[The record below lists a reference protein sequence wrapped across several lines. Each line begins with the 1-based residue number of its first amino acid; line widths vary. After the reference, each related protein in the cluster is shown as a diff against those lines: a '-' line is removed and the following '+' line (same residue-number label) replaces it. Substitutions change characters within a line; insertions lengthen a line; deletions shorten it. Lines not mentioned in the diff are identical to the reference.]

1 MAGEARSKVTNLIE
15 EISIRDLGVIADA
28 KLQFG
33 KGLTVLTG
41 ETGAGKT
48 MVLTA
53 LGLLL
58 GERSDSSAIRQGQE
72 FAFVEGRW
80 AIPQHKV
87 AHEIVSEAGGL
98 VDNGELIVNRTITR
112 DGRSRSAVG
121 GASAPVSVLG
131 SLGEKLVAVHGQ
143 SDQIRL
149 KSPVAQRE
157 ALDQFS
163 GVAELLQ
170 NYREVFDSWKL
181 TQKHLDELKEASV
194 TREAELQSL
203 REAVEE
209 LDRLDPKTGED
220 VELAEQASRLTHSE
234 ELRTAAAEAHE
245 LLSSENDA
253 DDAIALVG
261 KARRVLES
269 ASAHDPELG
278 KIAETLRELGFQ
290 LGENAALLSG
300 YLASQE
306 AGGASELERVQQRR
320 ADLTS
325 AMRKYGPTLD
335 EVIAHREHAGKRL
348 LVLDSSDEQ
357 IEKLEAQCAELFAQV
372 EDLAGQVTAVRKH
385 AALRLEQAV
394 TDELKTLAMGGATLV
409 VTVTESTDYQAH
421 GADQVSI
428 QLAAYPGAEPRPIGK
443 GASGGELSRIMLAIE
458 VVLARTEQALTFI
471 FDEVDAGVG
480 GAAAIEVGRRLAQLA
495 KVAQV
500 IVVTHLGQVA
510 AFANQHLRV
519 LKTVGDQYTAS
530 DVVSLTGED
539 RVEEIAR
546 MLSGM
551 AESDSAKA
559 NARELIARASEFST
573 GN

>member
-1 MAGEARSKVTNLIE
+1 MIE
-15 EISIRDLGVIADA
+15 EISIRDLGVIAEA
-28 KLQFG
+28 KLKFG
-33 KGLTVLTG
+33 PGLTVLTG

-58 GERSDSSAIRQGQE
+58 GERSDSSAIRQGQDQ
-72 FAFVEGRW
+72 AFVEGRW
-80 AIPQHKV
+80 FIPNHRK
-87 AHEIVSEAGGL
+87 AAELVSEVGGL
-98 VDNGELIVNRTITR
+98 VDAGELIVNRTVAR
-112 DGRSRSAVG
+112 DGRARSAIG
-121 GASAPVSVLG
+121 GVSAPVSVLG
-131 SLGEKLVAVHGQ
+131 SLGELLVAVHGQ

-149 KSPVAQRE
+149 KSAVAQRE

-163 GVAELLQ
+163 GVAELLER
-170 NYREVFDSWKL
+170 YRGVFDSWRAV
-181 TQKHLDELKEASV
+181 QKRLDELKAASA
-194 TREAELQSL
+194 TREAELNSL
-203 REAVEE
+203 REAVQE
-209 LDRLDPKTGED
+209 LERLQPQPGED
-220 VELAEQASRLTHSE
+220 VLLAEQAERLTHSE
-234 ELRTAAAEAHE
+234 ELRIAAAEAHE
-245 LLSSENDA
+245 LLSSEGDN

-261 KARRVLES
+261 RARRSLES
-269 ASAHDPELG
+269 AAAHDPELG

-290 LGENAALLSG
+290 LGENAATLNG

-306 AGGASELERVQQRR
+306 AGGAVELERIQQRR
-320 ADLTS
+320 AELNS
-325 AMRKYGPTLD
+325 AIRKYGPTLD
-335 EVIAHREHAGKRL
+335 DVINFYENAGRRL
-348 LVLDSSDEQ
+348 LELDSSDEQ
-357 IEKLEAQCAELFAQV
+357 IENLTTDRDVLFSQV
-372 EDLAGQVTAVRKH
+372 QDLAGQITAVRKH
-385 AALRLEQAV
+385 AAARLEFAV
-394 TDELKTLAMGGATLV
+394 TEELKTLAMGGATLV
-409 VTVTESTDYQAH
+409 VEVIESTDYQAY
-421 GADQVSI
+421 GVDQVSI

-519 LKTVGDQYTAS
+519 LKTVGDRYTAS
-530 DVVSLTGED
+530 DVVSLQGED

-551 AESDSAKA
+551 ADSDTARAS
-559 NARELIARASEFST
+559 ARELMARASEFA
-573 GN
+573 NQQ

>member
-1 MAGEARSKVTNLIE
+1 LIE
-15 EISIRDLGVIADA
+15 EISIRDLGVISEA

-33 KGLTVLTG
+33 PGLTVLTG

-72 FAFVEGRW
+72 QAFVEGRW
-80 AIPQHKV
+80 FVPSHKS
-87 AHEIVSEAGGL
+87 AQEIVSAAGGMI
-98 VDNGELIVNRTITR
+98 DNGELIVNRTVAR
-112 DGRSRSAVG
+112 DGRNRSAVG
-121 GASAPVSVLG
+121 GASAPVAVLA

-149 KSPVAQRE
+149 KSSVAQRE

-163 GVAELLQ
+163 GVGELLE
-170 NYREVFDSWKL
+170 NYREAFTAWKSA
-181 TQKHLDELKEASV
+181 QQRLDELKAASL
-194 TREAELQSL
+194 TREAELQTL
-203 REAVEE
+203 REAVSE
-209 LDRLDPKTGED
+209 LDRLEPKLGED
-220 VELAEQASRLTHSE
+220 LELAEHAQRLTHSE
-234 ELRTAAAEAHE
+234 ELRIAAAEAHE
-245 LLSSENDA
+245 LLSSDNDV

-261 KARRVLES
+261 KARRVLDS
-269 ASAHDPELG
+269 ASEHDPELG

-300 YLASQE
+300 YLESQE
-306 AGGASELERVQQRR
+306 VGGASELERIQQRR
-320 ADLTS
+320 AELTA
-325 AMRKYGPTLD
+325 AMRKYGPSLD
-335 EVIAHREHAGKRL
+335 EVIAYHESAAKRL
-348 LVLDSSDEQ
+348 LDLDSSDEQ
-357 IEKLEAQCAELFAQV
+357 IEKLEGVVSELFAQV
-372 EDLAGQVTAVRKH
+372 EDLAGQITAVRKH

-394 TDELKTLAMGGATLV
+394 TEELRTLAMGGATLA
-409 VTVTESTDYQAH
+409 VTVTESIDYQAH
-421 GADQVSI
+421 GVDQVSI

-519 LKTVGDQYTAS
+519 LKTVGDQFTAS
-530 DVVSLTGED
+530 DVVSLQGED

-546 MLSGM
+546 MLSGI
-551 AESDSAKA
+551 AESDTSKA
-559 NARELIARASEFST
+559 SARELMARANDFV
-573 GN
+573 NQ

>member
-1 MAGEARSKVTNLIE
+1 MIE
-15 EISIRDLGVIADA
+15 EISIRDLGVISEA

-33 KGLTVLTG
+33 PGLTVLTG

-72 FAFVEGRW
+72 QAFVEGRW
-80 AIPQHKV
+80 LVPNHISAQ
-87 AHEIVSEAGGL
+87 EIVSEAGGQI
-98 VDNGELIVNRTITR
+98 DSGELIVNRTVAR
-112 DGRSRSAVG
+112 DGRNRSAVG
-121 GASAPVSVLG
+121 GASAPVSVLAT
-131 SLGEKLVAVHGQ
+131 LGEKLVAVHGQ

-149 KSPVAQRE
+149 KSAVAQRE

-170 NYREVFDSWKL
+170 KYRESFDAWK
-181 TQKHLDELKEASV
+181 TVQKRVEELKAASL

-209 LDRLDPKTGED
+209 LDRLEPKVGED
-220 VELAEQASRLTHSE
+220 VELAEQAQRLTHSE
-234 ELRTAAAEAHE
+234 ELRIAASAAHE
-245 LLSSENDA
+245 FLSSENDG

-261 KARRVLES
+261 KARRILES

-278 KIAETLRELGFQ
+278 RIVETLRELGFQ

-306 AGGASELERVQQRR
+306 AGGASELERIQQRR
-320 ADLTS
+320 AELIA
-325 AMRKYGPTLD
+325 AMRKYGPSLD
-335 EVIAHREHAGKRL
+335 EVISYHESAGKRL
-348 LVLDSSDEQ
+348 LDLDSSDEQ
-357 IEKLEAQCAELFAQV
+357 IERLETEVSGLFAVV
-372 EDLAGQVTAVRKH
+372 EDLAGQITAVRKH

-394 TDELKTLAMGGATLV
+394 TEELGTLAMGGATLV
-409 VTVTESTDYQAH
+409 VTVTESTDYQSH
-421 GADQVSI
+421 GVDQVSI

-458 VVLARTEQALTFI
+458 VVLAKTEQALTFI

-519 LKTVGDQYTAS
+519 LKTVSDQYTAS
-530 DVVSLTGED
+530 DVVSLHGEE

-551 AESDSAKA
+551 TESDTAKA
-559 NARELIARASEFST
+559 SARELMVRASEFV
-573 GN
+573 NQ

>member
-1 MAGEARSKVTNLIE
+1 MIE

-33 KGLTVLTG
+33 PGLTVLTG

-72 FAFVEGRW
+72 QAFVEGRW
-80 AIPQHKV
+80 LIPDHKT
-87 AHEIVSEAGGL
+87 AHEIVTEVGGQI
-98 VDNGELIVNRTITR
+98 DAGELIVNRTVAR
-112 DGRSRSAVG
+112 DGRNRSAVG
-121 GASAPVSVLG
+121 GASAPVSVLA

-170 NYREVFDSWKL
+170 NYRKAFDSWKSV
-181 TQKHLDELKEASV
+181 QKRLEEIKAASL
-194 TREAELQSL
+194 TREAELRTL
-203 REAVEE
+203 REAVGE
-209 LDRLDPKTGED
+209 LERLEPKSGED
-220 VELAEQASRLTHSE
+220 LELAEKAQRLTYSE
-234 ELRTAAAEAHE
+234 ELRMAASEAHE
-245 LLSSENDA
+245 LLSSENDV

-261 KARRVLES
+261 KARRILES
-269 ASAHDPELG
+269 VSAHDPELG

-290 LGENAALLSG
+290 LGENAASLSG

-306 AGGASELERVQQRR
+306 AGGASELEIIQQRR
-320 ADLTS
+320 AELTT
-325 AMRKYGPTLD
+325 AMRKYGPSLD
-335 EVIAHREHAGKRL
+335 EVIAYYESAAKRL
-348 LVLDSSDEQ
+348 LDLDSSDEQ
-357 IEKLEAQCAELFAQV
+357 IEKLEAEVTGLFSQV
-372 EDLAGQVTAVRKH
+372 EDLASQITAVRKH

-394 TDELKTLAMGGATLV
+394 TEELKTLAMGGATLV

-421 GADQVSI
+421 GVDQVSI

-458 VVLARTEQALTFI
+458 VVLARSEQALTFI

-519 LKTVGDQYTAS
+519 LKTIGDKYTAS
-530 DVVSLTGED
+530 DVVSLHGED

-551 AESDSAKA
+551 AESDTAKA
-559 NARELIARASEFST
+559 SARELMARAGEFV
-573 GN
+573 NQ

>member
-1 MAGEARSKVTNLIE
+1 MIE
-15 EISIRDLGVIADA
+15 EIFIRDLGVIADA
-28 KLQFG
+28 KLKFG
-33 KGLTVLTG
+33 PGLTVLTG

-72 FAFVEGRW
+72 QAFVEGRW
-80 AIPQHKV
+80 MIPSHK
-87 AHEIVSEAGGL
+87 AAYEIVSEAGGL
-98 VDNGELIVNRTITR
+98 IDNGELIVNRTVAK

-121 GASAPVSVLG
+121 GASAPVAVLA

-149 KSPVAQRE
+149 KSQAAQRE
-157 ALDQFS
+157 ALDNFS

-170 NYREVFDSWKL
+170 NYREVFETWRSTRARLEEMKA
-181 TQKHLDELKEASV
+181 ASL
-194 TREAELQSL
+194 TRETELQSL

-209 LDRLDPKTGED
+209 LGRLQPVSGED
-220 VELAEQASRLTHSE
+220 IELASQAERLTHSE
-234 ELRTAAAEAHE
+234 ELRIAAAEAHE
-245 LLSSENDA
+245 FLSSEIDS

-261 KARRVLES
+261 KARRVLEQ

-290 LGENAALLSG
+290 LGEQAATISG

-306 AGGASELERVQQRR
+306 AGGAAELERIQQRR
-320 ADLTS
+320 AELSS
-325 AMRKYGPTLD
+325 AMKKYGPTLD
-335 EVIAHREHAGKRL
+335 DVIVFFENAGKRL
-348 LVLDSSDEQ
+348 LDLDSSDEQ
-357 IEKLEAQCAELFAQV
+357 IEKLGQECDGLFAQV
-372 EDLAGQVTAVRKH
+372 QDLAGQVTAVRKH
-385 AALRLEQAV
+385 AAIRLEQAV
-394 TDELKTLAMGGATLV
+394 TEELKTLAMGGATLV

-421 GADQVSI
+421 GVDQVSI

-458 VVLARTEQALTFI
+458 VVLARNEQALTFI

-530 DVVSLTGED
+530 DVVSLQGED

-551 AESDSAKA
+551 AESDTARAS
-559 NARELIARASEFST
+559 ARELMARANEFS
-573 GN
+573 NQ

>member
-1 MAGEARSKVTNLIE
+1 MAGEVRSKEANLIE
-15 EISIRDLGVIADA
+15 EISIRDLGVIAEA
-28 KLQFG
+28 KLQLG
-33 KGLTVLTG
+33 PGLTVLTG

-72 FAFVEGRW
+72 QAFVEGRW
-80 AIPQHKV
+80 MVPNHTA
-87 AHEIVSEAGGL
+87 AADIVSAAGGQI
-98 VDNGELIVNRTITR
+98 DNGELIVNRTVAR
-112 DGRSRSAVG
+112 DGRNRSAVG
-121 GASAPVSVLG
+121 GASAPVAVLA

-149 KSPVAQRE
+149 KSSVAQRE

-170 NYREVFDSWKL
+170 NYRLAFDNWKSVQQRL
-181 TQKHLDELKEASV
+181 QELKAASL

-209 LDRLDPKTGED
+209 LDRLEPKAGED
-220 VELAEQASRLTHSE
+220 VELSEKAQRLTHSE
-234 ELRTAAAEAHE
+234 ELRIAASEAHE
-245 LLSSENDA
+245 MLSSENDV
-253 DDAIALVG
+253 DDAIAMVG
-261 KARRVLES
+261 KARRILES

-278 KIAETLRELGFQ
+278 KIAESLRELGFQ

-306 AGGASELERVQQRR
+306 AGGASELERIQQRR
-320 ADLTS
+320 AELTA
-325 AMRKYGPTLD
+325 AMRKFGPSLE
-335 EVIAHREHAGKRL
+335 EVIAFHESATKRL
-348 LVLDSSDEQ
+348 LDLDSSDEQ
-357 IEKLEAQCAELFAQV
+357 IEKLEVEVAGIFAQV
-372 EDLAGQVTAVRKH
+372 EDLAGQITAVRKH

-394 TDELKTLAMGGATLV
+394 TEELKTLAMGGATLV

-421 GADQVSI
+421 GVDQVSI

-530 DVVSLTGED
+530 DVVTLHGED

-551 AESDSAKA
+551 AESDTSKA
-559 NARELIARASEFST
+559 SARELMVRASEFV
-573 GN
+573 NQ

>member
-1 MAGEARSKVTNLIE
+1 MIE
-15 EISIRDLGVIADA
+15 EISIRDLGVISEA

-33 KGLTVLTG
+33 PGLTVLTG

-58 GERSDSSAIRQGQE
+58 GDRSDSSSIRQGQE
-72 FAFVEGRW
+72 QAFVEGRW
-80 AIPQHKV
+80 VVPGHAS
-87 AHEIVSEAGGL
+87 AHEIVAEAGGL
-98 VDNGELIVNRTITR
+98 IDNGELIVNRTVTK
-112 DGRSRSAVG
+112 DGRSRAAVG
-121 GASAPVSVLG
+121 GASVPVSVLA

-149 KSPVAQRE
+149 KSALAQRE

-163 GVAELLQ
+163 GVATLLAK
-170 NYREVFDSWKL
+170 YREVYESWRAVEARL
-181 TQKHLDELKEASV
+181 VELNAASNA
-194 TREAELQSL
+194 REAELGSL

-209 LDRLDPKTGED
+209 LERVQPKAGED
-220 VELAEQASRLTHSE
+220 VVLGELAAKLTHSE
-234 ELRTAAAEAHE
+234 ELRIAASEAHE
-245 LLSSENDA
+245 FLSSENDSE
-253 DDAIALVG
+253 DAITLVG
-261 KARRVLES
+261 RARRALES
-269 ASAHDPELG
+269 ASIHDPELG
-278 KIAETLRELGFQ
+278 QLAETLRDLGFQ
-290 LGENAALLSG
+290 LGESAAAING

-306 AGGASELERVQQRR
+306 TGGASELERIQQRR
-320 ADLTS
+320 AELN
-325 AMRKYGPTLD
+325 MLLRKYGPSLD
-335 EVIAHREHAGKRL
+335 EVIAYWETAGKRL
-348 LVLDSSDEQ
+348 LELDTSDEQ
-357 IEKLEAQCAELFAQV
+357 ISELSGQRARLFAEVQ
-372 EDLAGQVTAVRKH
+372 DLASQITAVRKH

-394 TDELKTLAMGGATLV
+394 TEELKSLAMGGATLV
-409 VTVTESTDYQAH
+409 VTVTETEDFQAH
-421 GADQVSI
+421 GVDQVSM
-428 QLAAYPGAEPRPIGK
+428 QLSAYPGAEPRPIGK

-510 AFANQHLRV
+510 AFANRHLRV

-530 DVVSLTGED
+530 DVVSLHGEE

-551 AESDSAKA
+551 SDSETAKA
-559 NARELIARASEFST
+559 SARELMVRANDFV
-573 GN
+573 NR

>member
-1 MAGEARSKVTNLIE
+1 MIE

-28 KLQFG
+28 KLEFG
-33 KGLTVLTG
+33 PGLTVLTG

-72 FAFVEGRW
+72 LAFVEGRW
-80 AIPQHKV
+80 AIPNHRIAEELV
-87 AHEIVSEAGGL
+87 VEAGGS
-98 VDNGELIVNRTITR
+98 VENGELIVNRSVSR
-112 DGRSRSAVG
+112 DGRSRSSVG
-121 GASAPVSVLG
+121 GASAPVAVLA

-149 KSPVAQRE
+149 KSAVAQRE

-163 GVAELLQ
+163 GVAVLLQ
-170 NYREVFDSWKL
+170 KYRDVFELWKSVQKRLEEIKSASATREV
-181 TQKHLDELKEASV
+181 
-194 TREAELQSL
+194 ELQSL

-209 LDRLDPKTGED
+209 LDRLEPKTGED
-220 VELAEQASRLTHSE
+220 VELAEQAQRLTYSE
-234 ELRTAAAEAHE
+234 ELRIAASEAHE
-245 LLSSENDA
+245 LISSENDV
-253 DDAIALVG
+253 DDAISLVG
-261 KARRVLES
+261 KARRILES

-290 LGENAALLSG
+290 LGENAAQLSG

-306 AGGASELERVQQRR
+306 AGGASELERIQLRR
-320 ADLTS
+320 SELTS
-325 AMRKYGPTLD
+325 AMRKYGPSLD
-335 EVIAHREHAGKRL
+335 EVIAYYESAAKRL
-348 LVLDSSDEQ
+348 LDLDSSDEQ
-357 IEKLEAQCAELFAQV
+357 IEKLEAEVAGLFAQV
-372 EDLAGQVTAVRKH
+372 EDLAGQITAVRKH

-394 TDELKTLAMGGATLV
+394 TEELKSLAMGGATLV

-421 GADQVSI
+421 GVDQVSI

-519 LKTVGDQYTAS
+519 LKTIGDQYTAS
-530 DVVSLTGED
+530 DVVTLRGEE

-551 AESDSAKA
+551 AESDTARAS
-559 NARELIARASEFST
+559 ARELMVLASDISSK
-573 GN
+573 

>member
-1 MAGEARSKVTNLIE
+1 LIE
-15 EISIRDLGVIADA
+15 EISIRDLGVISEA

-33 KGLTVLTG
+33 PGLTVLTG

-72 FAFVEGRW
+72 QAFVEGRW
-80 AIPQHKV
+80 FVPSHKS
-87 AHEIVSEAGGL
+87 AQEIVSAAGGMI
-98 VDNGELIVNRTITR
+98 DNGELIVNRTVAR
-112 DGRSRSAVG
+112 DGRNRSAVG
-121 GASAPVSVLG
+121 GASAPVAVLA

-149 KSPVAQRE
+149 KSSVAQRE

-163 GVAELLQ
+163 GVGELLE
-170 NYREVFDSWKL
+170 NYREAFTAWKSA
-181 TQKHLDELKEASV
+181 QQRLDELKAASL
-194 TREAELQSL
+194 TREAELQTL
-203 REAVEE
+203 REAVSE
-209 LDRLDPKTGED
+209 LDRLEPKLGED
-220 VELAEQASRLTHSE
+220 LELAEHAQRLTHSE
-234 ELRTAAAEAHE
+234 ELRIAAAEAHE
-245 LLSSENDA
+245 LLSSDNDV

-261 KARRVLES
+261 KARRVLDS
-269 ASAHDPELG
+269 ASEHDPELG

-300 YLASQE
+300 YLESQE
-306 AGGASELERVQQRR
+306 VGGASELERIQQRR
-320 ADLTS
+320 AELTA
-325 AMRKYGPTLD
+325 AMRKYGPSLE
-335 EVIAHREHAGKRL
+335 EVIAYHESAGKRL
-348 LVLDSSDEQ
+348 LDLDSSDEQ
-357 IEKLEAQCAELFAQV
+357 IEKLEGVVSELFAQV
-372 EDLAGQVTAVRKH
+372 EDLAGQITAVRKH

-394 TDELKTLAMGGATLV
+394 TEELRTLAMGGATLA
-409 VTVTESTDYQAH
+409 VTVTESIDYQAH
-421 GADQVSI
+421 GVDQVSI

-519 LKTVGDQYTAS
+519 LKTVGDQFTAS
-530 DVVSLTGED
+530 DVVSLQGED

-546 MLSGM
+546 MLSGI
-551 AESDSAKA
+551 AESDTSKA
-559 NARELIARASEFST
+559 SARELMARANDFV
-573 GN
+573 NQ

>member
-1 MAGEARSKVTNLIE
+1 MAGEVRSKVTNLIE

-33 KGLTVLTG
+33 PGLTVLTG

-72 FAFVEGRW
+72 QAFVEGRW
-80 AIPQHKV
+80 LVPNHK
-87 AHEIVSEAGGL
+87 AANEIVVEAGGQI
-98 VDNGELIVNRTITR
+98 DSGELIVNRTVAR
-112 DGRSRSAVG
+112 DGRNRSAVG
-121 GASAPVSVLG
+121 GASAPVAVLA

-149 KSPVAQRE
+149 KSAVAQRE

-170 NYREVFDSWKL
+170 KYRESFDSWK
-181 TQKHLDELKEASV
+181 TVQKRLEELKSASLS
-194 TREAELQSL
+194 REAELQSL

-209 LDRLDPKTGED
+209 LDRLEPKTGED
-220 VELAEQASRLTHSE
+220 VELAEQAQRLTHSE
-234 ELRTAAAEAHE
+234 ELRIAASDAHE
-245 LLSSENDA
+245 LLSSENDV

-261 KARRVLES
+261 KARRILES

-278 KIAETLRELGFQ
+278 TIAETLRELGFQ

-300 YLASQE
+300 YLASHE
-306 AGGASELERVQQRR
+306 AGGASELERIQQRR
-320 ADLTS
+320 AELTS
-325 AMRKYGPTLD
+325 AMRKYGPSLE
-335 EVIAHREHAGKRL
+335 EVISYHESAGKRL
-348 LVLDSSDEQ
+348 LDLDSSDEQ
-357 IEKLEAQCAELFAQV
+357 IEKFEAEVAGLFAEV
-372 EDLAGQVTAVRKH
+372 EDLAGQITAVRKH

-394 TDELKTLAMGGATLV
+394 TEELKTLAMGGATLV

-421 GADQVSI
+421 GVDQVSI

-458 VVLARTEQALTFI
+458 VVLAKTEQALTFI

-519 LKTVGDQYTAS
+519 LKTIGDQYTAS
-530 DVVSLTGED
+530 DVVSLHGED

-551 AESDSAKA
+551 AESDTAKA
-559 NARELIARASEFST
+559 SARELMVRANEFV
-573 GN
+573 NQ

>member
-1 MAGEARSKVTNLIE
+1 MIE
-15 EISIRDLGVIADA
+15 EISIRDLGVISEA

-33 KGLTVLTG
+33 PGLTVLTG

-58 GERSDSSAIRQGQE
+58 GDRSDSSSIRQGQE
-72 FAFVEGRW
+72 LAFVEGRW
-80 AIPQHKV
+80 VVPSHAS
-87 AHEIVSEAGGL
+87 AHEIVAEAGGL
-98 VDNGELIVNRTITR
+98 IDNGELIVNRTVTK
-112 DGRSRSAVG
+112 DGRSRAAVG
-121 GASAPVSVLG
+121 GASVPVSVLA

-149 KSPVAQRE
+149 KSALAQRE

-163 GVAELLQ
+163 GVATLLAK
-170 NYREVFDSWKL
+170 YREVYESWRAVEARL
-181 TQKHLDELKEASV
+181 VELNAASNA
-194 TREAELQSL
+194 REAELGSL

-209 LDRLDPKTGED
+209 LERVQPKAGED
-220 VELAEQASRLTHSE
+220 VDLAELAAKLTHSE
-234 ELRTAAAEAHE
+234 ELRIAASEAHE
-245 LLSSENDA
+245 FLSSENDSE
-253 DDAIALVG
+253 DAITLVG
-261 KARRVLES
+261 RARRALES
-269 ASAHDPELG
+269 ASIHDPELG
-278 KIAETLRELGFQ
+278 QLAETLRDLGFQ
-290 LGENAALLSG
+290 LGESAAAING

-306 AGGASELERVQQRR
+306 TGGASELERIQQRR
-320 ADLTS
+320 AELNTLL
-325 AMRKYGPTLD
+325 RKYGPSLD
-335 EVIAHREHAGKRL
+335 EVIAYWESAGKRL
-348 LVLDSSDEQ
+348 LELDTSDEQ
-357 IEKLEAQCAELFAQV
+357 ISELSGQRARLFAEVQ
-372 EDLAGQVTAVRKH
+372 DLASQITAVRKH

-394 TDELKTLAMGGATLV
+394 TEELKSLAMGGATLV
-409 VTVTESTDYQAH
+409 VTVTETEDFQAH
-421 GADQVSI
+421 GVDQVSM
-428 QLAAYPGAEPRPIGK
+428 QLSAYPGAEPRPIGK

-510 AFANQHLRV
+510 AFANRHLRV
-519 LKTVGDQYTAS
+519 LKTIGDQYTAS
-530 DVVSLTGED
+530 DVVSLHGEE

-551 AESDSAKA
+551 SDSETAKA
-559 NARELIARASEFST
+559 SARELMVRANDFV
-573 GN
+573 NR

>member
-1 MAGEARSKVTNLIE
+1 MIE

-33 KGLTVLTG
+33 PGLTVLTG

-53 LGLLL
+53 FGLLL

-72 FAFVEGRW
+72 QAFVEGRW
-80 AIPQHKV
+80 LVSNHAGAQEV
-87 AHEIVSEAGGL
+87 VSEVGGL
-98 VDNGELIVNRTITR
+98 IEQGELIVNRTVSR

-121 GASAPVSVLG
+121 GASAPVSALA

-163 GVAELLQ
+163 GVATLLGK
-170 NYREVFDSWKL
+170 YREVFDAWRN
-181 TQKHLDELKEASV
+181 LDARLVELKAASNA
-194 TREAELQSL
+194 RESELATL
-203 REAVEE
+203 REAVDE
-209 LDRLDPKTGED
+209 LDRLQPVPGED
-220 VELAEQASRLTHSE
+220 VQLAELAAKLTHSE
-234 ELRTAAAEAHE
+234 ELRIAASEAHE
-245 LLSSENDA
+245 YLSSENDV

-261 KARRVLES
+261 KARRALES
-269 ASAHDPELG
+269 AAVHDPQLGEL
-278 KIAETLRELGFQ
+278 AESLRELGFQ
-290 LGENAALLSG
+290 LGESAAEISG

-306 AGGASELERVQQRR
+306 AGGASELERIQHRR
-320 ADLTS
+320 AELTA
-325 AMRKYGPTLD
+325 AMRKYGPSLD
-335 EVIAHREHAGKRL
+335 EVIAYSETASKRL
-348 LVLDSSDEQ
+348 LDLDTSDEQ
-357 IEKLEAQCAELFAQV
+357 IAELSSQRDGYFAEVQ
-372 EDLAGQVTAVRKH
+372 ELATQITAVRKH

-394 TDELKTLAMGGATLV
+394 TEELKSLAMGGATLV
-409 VTVTESTDYQAH
+409 VSVSETTDYQAH
-421 GADQVSI
+421 GVDQVSI
-428 QLAAYPGAEPRPIGK
+428 QLAAYPGAEPRSIGK

-495 KVAQV
+495 KVSQV

-510 AFANQHLRV
+510 AFANRHLRV

-530 DVVSLTGED
+530 DVVSLEGES

-551 AESDSAKA
+551 AESDTAKA
-559 NARELIARASEFST
+559 SARELMVRATEFI
-573 GN
+573 NQ